1 MYSYTLM
8 IQLKTLYQKIS
19 ILPKDKWGLEFKIA
33 RPLMTKRFSKENQ
46 DFAKIQ
52 NLQSAHFAAPNR
64 SKARPYNF

>member
-1 MYSYTLM
+1 LFEKSF
-8 IQLKTLYQKIS
+8 ISKIS
-19 ILPKDKWGLEFKIA
+19 ILPQGKWGLKFNFA